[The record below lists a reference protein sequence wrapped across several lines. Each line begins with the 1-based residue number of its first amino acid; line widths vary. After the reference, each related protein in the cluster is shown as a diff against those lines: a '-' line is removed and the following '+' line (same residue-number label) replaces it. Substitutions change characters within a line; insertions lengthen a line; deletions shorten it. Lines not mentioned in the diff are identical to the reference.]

1 MTHTVYFEQKQWDD
15 CLKECEKAIDIGREN
30 KVDHELIAKS
40 EYKAKKIFFGAIK
53 RNPSDA
59 KLYSTRAAYYTKLIE
74 FRLVLKDSEG
84 GIKIDPTFIKCYLR
98 KGHTLMAMKDLGQA
112 MATFCKALEIDPNC
126 QNLRYLNFGSFVD
139 HQQNLLDYYDNG
151 LPLLRPMTNLK
162 NLVYNV

>member
-30 KVDHELIAKS
+30 KVDHELIAKTYTCMGNVTVL
-40 EYKAKKIFFGAIK
+40 EKNYEDAIK
-53 RNPSDA
+53 HFN
-59 KLYSTRAAYYTKLIE
+59 L
-74 FRLVLKDSEG
+74 LKDSEG